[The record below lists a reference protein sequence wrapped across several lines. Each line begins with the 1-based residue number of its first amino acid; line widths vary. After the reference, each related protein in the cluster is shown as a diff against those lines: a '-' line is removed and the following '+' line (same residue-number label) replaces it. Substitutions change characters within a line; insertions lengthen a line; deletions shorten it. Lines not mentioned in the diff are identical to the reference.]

1 MKNYICSQ
9 KKTKMNK
16 ASLFVLLV
24 SSIFFISCVPSKD
37 LIYLQQKDG
46 DAIAQSINPVVA
58 KPYRVQ
64 SNDVLSI
71 KLKALDP
78 ALVEMFNAS
87 SEAAGTGQ
95 SEQSLYFDGYT
106 VDDHGNIRM
115 PVLGEIN
122 VMGYTIEEI
131 RIKIE
136 KQLLAEYFHKEANI
150 FVNVKLA
157 GLRYTV
163 NGEIGSPG
171 TKTLFQEKVNVMEAI
186 ANSGDITITGNRKEV
201 TIIRQYP
208 HGTEMHSIDLTD
220 AKVINSPYYYI
231 QPNDYIYVKP
241 LKQKSW
247 GTGTTGISSLS
258 TIITLISLVTTTIVL
273 LNR

>member
-1 MKNYICSQ
+1 
-9 KKTKMNK
+9 MNK
-16 ASLFVLLV
+16 AFLFFLLLTGIV
-24 SSIFFISCVPSKD
+24 FTSCVPTKD
-37 LIYLQQKDG
+37 LIYLQQKDNAMPG
-46 DAIAQSINPVVA
+46 ATINPVVA
-58 KPYRVQ
+58 KPYRIQ

-78 ALVEMFNAS
+78 ALVAMFNTT
-87 SEAAGTGQ
+87 EGNDGAAQ
-95 SEQSLYFDGYT
+95 SEQGLYFDGYT

-115 PVLGEIN
+115 PVLGEMN
-122 VMGYTIEEI
+122 VLGFTLEEI

-136 KQLLAEYFHKEANI
+136 KKLLDEYFNKEANI

-157 GLRYTV
+157 GLRYTI
-163 NGEIGSPG
+163 NGEIGAPG
-171 TKTLFQEKVNVMEAI
+171 TKTLFQEKVNVLEAV

-208 HGTEMHSIDLTD
+208 HGTEMHSLDLTNIN
-220 AKVINSPYYYI
+220 VINSPYYYL

-247 GTGTTGISSLS
+247 GTGTTGISSLG

>member
-1 MKNYICSQ
+1 
-9 KKTKMNK
+9 MNK
-16 ASLFVLLV
+16 AFLYILLLTGMV
-24 SSIFFISCVPSKD
+24 FTSCVPTKD
-37 LIYLQQKDG
+37 LIYLQQKNK
-46 DAIAQSINPVVA
+46 SEVNPMINPVVA

-87 SEAAGTGQ
+87 GTGDQAAGQ
-95 SEQSLYFDGYT
+95 NEQSLYFDGYT

-115 PVLGEIN
+115 PVLGEMN
-122 VMGYTIEEI
+122 VLGFTLEEI

-136 KQLLAEYFHKEANI
+136 KKLLDEYFNKEANI
-150 FVNVKLA
+150 FVNVKLG

-163 NGEIGSPG
+163 NGEIGAPG
-171 TKTLFQEKVNVMEAI
+171 TKVLFQEKVNVLEAI
-186 ANSGDITITGNRKEV
+186 ANSGDITITGNRKDV

-208 HGTEMHSIDLTD
+208 HGTEMHSLDLTD
-220 AKVINSPYYYI
+220 INVMNSPYYYL
-231 QPNDYIYVKP
+231 QPNDYIYIKP

>member
-1 MKNYICSQ
+1 
-9 KKTKMNK
+9 MNK
-16 ASLFVLLV
+16 AILILLV
-24 SSIFFISCVPSKD
+24 LTALAFTACVPSKD
-37 LIYLQQKDG
+37 LIYLQKTG
-46 DAIAQSINPVVA
+46 DSESNNAINPVMS

-64 SNDVLSI
+64 INDVLSI
-71 KLKALDP
+71 RLKALDP
-78 ALVEMFNAS
+78 ALVEMFNVAETS
-87 SEAAGTGQ
+87 SGGMET
-95 SEQSLYFDGYT
+95 EQSLYFSGYT

-115 PVLGEIN
+115 PVLGELN
-122 VMGYTIEEI
+122 VLGFTLEEI
-131 RIKIE
+131 RTTIE
-136 KQLLAEYFHKEANI
+136 KKLLAEYFNKEANI
-150 FVNVKLA
+150 FVNVKLG

-171 TKTLFQEKVNVMEAI
+171 TKTLFQDKVNVMEAI

-208 HGTEMHSIDLTD
+208 HGTEMHAIDLTD
-220 AKVINSPYYYI
+220 SSVMQSPYYYL
-231 QPNDYIYVKP
+231 QPNDYIYIKP
-241 LKQKSW
+241 LRQKSW

>member
-1 MKNYICSQ
+1 
-9 KKTKMNK
+9 MNK
-16 ASLFVLLV
+16 AVLLFLLLL
-24 SSIFFISCVPSKD
+24 SLAFTACVPSKD
-37 LIYLQQKDG
+37 LIYLQNKENSEG
-46 DAIAQSINPVVA
+46 INAINPVVA

-64 SNDVLSI
+64 TNDVLSI
-71 KLKALDP
+71 QLKALDP
-78 ALVEMFNAS
+78 ALVEMFNAAENS
-87 SEAAGTGQ
+87 NAGMGQ
-95 SEQSLYFDGYT
+95 SEQTLYFNGYT

-115 PVLGEIN
+115 PVLGELN
-122 VMGYTIEEI
+122 VIGYTLEEI
-131 RIKIE
+131 RITIE
-136 KQLLAEYFHKEANI
+136 KKLLAEYFHKEANI

-163 NGEIGSPG
+163 NGEINTPG
-171 TKTLFQEKVNVMEAI
+171 TKTLFQDKVNVMEAI

-201 TIIRQYP
+201 MIIRQYP
-208 HGTEMHSIDLTD
+208 HGTEMHALDLTD
-220 AKVINSPYYYI
+220 AKSMQSPYYYL
-231 QPNDYIYVKP
+231 QPNDYIYIKP

>member
-1 MKNYICSQ
+1 
-9 KKTKMNK
+9 MNK
-16 ASLFVLLV
+16 SVL
-24 SSIFFISCVPSKD
+24 FFILSISIAFTACVPSKD
-37 LIYLQQKDG
+37 LIYLQNKENS
-46 DAIAQSINPVVA
+46 QSNSVVNPITA

-64 SNDVLSI
+64 TNDVMSI
-71 KLKALDP
+71 RIKALDP
-78 ALVEMFNAS
+78 ELVAMFNAS
-87 SEAAGTGQ
+87 ENQTNAAET
-95 SEQSLYFDGYT
+95 EQSLYFTGYT

-115 PVLGEIN
+115 PVLGELN
-122 VMGYTIEEI
+122 VLGFTLEEI
-131 RIKIE
+131 RINIE
-136 KQLLAEYFHKEANI
+136 KKLLAEYFNKEANI
-150 FVNVKLA
+150 FVSVRLA

-163 NGEIGSPG
+163 NGEINTPG
-171 TKTLFQEKVNVMEAI
+171 TKTLYQDKVNVMQAI

-208 HGTEMHSIDLTD
+208 HGTEMPLDLTD
-220 AKVINSPYYYI
+220 VNVMKSPYYYL
-231 QPNDYIYVKP
+231 QPNDYIYIKP

>member
-1 MKNYICSQ
+1 
-9 KKTKMNK
+9 MNK
-16 ASLFVLLV
+16 AFLFFLLLMGTV
-24 SSIFFISCVPSKD
+24 FTSCVPTKD
-37 LIYLQQKDG
+37 LIYLQKKDNE
-46 DAIAQSINPVVA
+46 APNATVNPVVA
-58 KPYRVQ
+58 KPYRLQ

-78 ALVEMFNAS
+78 KLVEMFNAS
-87 SEAAGTGQ
+87 ESAAGAGQ
-95 SEQSLYFDGYT
+95 SEQGLYFEGYT

-115 PVLGEIN
+115 PVLGEMN
-122 VMGYTIEEI
+122 VLGYTLEEI

-136 KQLLAEYFHKEANI
+136 KKLLDEYFNKEANI

-171 TKTLFQEKVNVMEAI
+171 TKTLFQDKVNVLEAI
-186 ANSGDITITGNRKEV
+186 ANSGDITITGNRKDV
-201 TIIRQYP
+201 TIIRQFP
-208 HGTEMHSIDLTD
+208 HGTEMHSLDLTD
-220 AKVINSPYYYI
+220 MSVMNSPYYYL
-231 QPNDYIYVKP
+231 QPNDYIYIKP